1 MGIWLEWC
9 SSEKRFWRESDVK
22 VSSPRHTQDAQ
33 PQFHCR
39 QTPSWQLSRFSWSH
53 TLLRVPFNEI
63 HHYHMY
69 FEEKREMDKSLPNA
83 YYVDFLLDGFFTWTV
98 VRVFLPFLCWILRN
112 KENVNNPN
120 INKLNI
126 CIPCFSN
133 VSDHQRKMHKESLV
147 KSTWYAP
154 LPPDRTP
161 HHPCWHQQK
170 GQRPSSCPTET
181 WRIFKVEI
189 GSENNN
195 KTIFFSWIRFQPNDF
210 KMRECLIWIL
220 PGDQVCFSFAHLIS
234 LHINIV
240 T

>member
-1 MGIWLEWC
+1 
-9 SSEKRFWRESDVK
+9 
-22 VSSPRHTQDAQ
+22 
-33 PQFHCR
+33 
-39 QTPSWQLSRFSWSH
+39 
-53 TLLRVPFNEI
+53 
-63 HHYHMY
+63 
-69 FEEKREMDKSLPNA
+69 MDE
-83 YYVDFLLDGFFTWTV
+83 FFTWTV

-112 KENVNNPN
+112 IENVNNPN
-120 INKLNI
+120 ITKLNI
-126 CIPCFSN
+126 CISCFFN